1 MPLLPLPILAPAP
14 LLQGLVSFTGH
25 RNQHPELTMVS
36 LWSLYFAG
44 TLRAETLSYF
54 WLYLWLGLSPNGVT
68 EAEALASILHPAVT
82 QTSPYTRS
90 SVS

>member
-1 MPLLPLPILAPAP
+1 
-14 LLQGLVSFTGH
+14 
-25 RNQHPELTMVS
+25 MVS

-44 TLRAETLSYF
+44 TLRTETLSYF
-54 WLYLWLGLSPNGVT
+54 WVYLWLGLSPNGVT

-90 SVS
+90 SVSNSGPTASPPRAAGRLGKGVCEERRSLRLSRE